1 MGGAGAGFT
10 DVLPR
15 LTANGAR
22 GKEDA
27 GMDTRATS
35 SSASVHLALH
45 AYPQITIDGRPRALK
60 LKPGLA
66 LLAHLCRRARPVGRD
81 ALATLLWPDAPAGR
95 GRARLRRLVHEM
107 HGALGHA
114 VIAGDVDALWLA
126 GGIDSDLQRTQAAI
140 DTADVAVLCE
150 TQAAGLLE
158 GFTFNSDVF
167 ADWLDSERR
176 VQRAALVRALERAI
190 DVALATQQGDVIER
204 AGDALLRLEPT
215 AEAGHIA
222 RLTARAVRGDAAGVE
237 GAYFESA
244 RLWREELGARPSARI
259 EAAYARA
266 QSRLQRGDVAA
277 SIVVMWHETP
287 DHEAGPGPQRLR
299 ALLDRLARRH
309 RVVLI
314 EHRAADP
321 TELATA

>member
-1 MGGAGAGFT
+1 
-10 DVLPR
+10 
-15 LTANGAR
+15 
-22 GKEDA
+22 
-27 GMDTRATS
+27 MDTRKS
-35 SSASVHLALH
+35 SSPAAVHLALH
-45 AYPQITIDGRPRALK
+45 AYPQITIEGRPHALR

-66 LLAHLCRRARPVGRD
+66 LLAYLCRRGRPVGRD

-114 VIAGDVDALWLA
+114 LIAGDADALWLA
-126 GGIDSDLQRTQAAI
+126 VAIDSDVRRTQAAI
-140 DTADVAVLCE
+140 EAADVAVLCE
-150 TQAAGLLE
+150 PQAAGLLE
-158 GFTFNSDVF
+158 GFTFDSDVF

-190 DVALATQQGDVIER
+190 DVALATQEGDVTER

-222 RLTARAVRGDAAGVE
+222 RLTACALRGDAAGVE

-244 RLWREELGARPSARI
+244 RLWREELGVRPSARI
-259 EAAYARA
+259 EAAYAQA
-266 QSRLQRGDVAA
+266 QSQLQRGDAAA
-277 SIVVMWHETP
+277 SIVVMWHAAP
-287 DHEAGPGPQRLR
+287 DREAASAAQRLR

-314 EHRAADP
+314 ERRAVDP
-321 TELATA
+321 AELVSA